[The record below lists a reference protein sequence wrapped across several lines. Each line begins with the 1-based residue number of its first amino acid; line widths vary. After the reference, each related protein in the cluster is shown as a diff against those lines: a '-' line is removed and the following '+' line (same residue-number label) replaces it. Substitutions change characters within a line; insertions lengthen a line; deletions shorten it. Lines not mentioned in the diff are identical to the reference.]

1 MSGRVAFVVQR
12 CGLEVNGGA
21 ELLCRMVAERL
32 ARHLPVEVLTT
43 CALDYMT
50 WENHYPPGEE
60 RVGELRIR
68 RFPVERRGNGDRDCV
83 GAQAQRLREWGW
95 RTRPITGRSISRRR

>member
-1 MSGRVAFVVQR
+1 MSKRVAFVVQR

-32 ARHLPVEVLTT
+32 AREVPTEVLTT

-50 WENHYPPGEE
+50 WANHYPPGEE
-60 RVGELRIR
+60 RLGELIIR
-68 RFPVERRGNGDRDCV
+68 RFPVARPREVESFDRLC
-83 GAQAQRLREWGW
+83 GEIQSQM
-95 RTRPITGRSISRRR
+95 GRSTIA